1 MKFFQKPIDK
11 VLTLCYSNL
20 IKQIAIQEVNTMANY
35 TDKITGEKLPN
46 GDISSKLT
54 EMNKELGTI
63 KAVGTENGM
72 SLKDKAHFLAVAKS
86 LTSAI
91 EYYSKLWGGEIAASE
106 ETFEFP
112 DLGVKVMGVKG
123 GSLSKIAD
131 RIFDELSLE
140 EIKKCASVTEKGLK
154 EIGKADLIQKY
165 KEITG
170 NKANSCQVKTLI

>member
-1 MKFFQKPIDK
+1 
-11 VLTLCYSNL
+11 
-20 IKQIAIQEVNTMANY
+20 MANY

-54 EMNKELGTI
+54 EMNKELMTI
-63 KAVGTENGM
+63 KTVGTENGM

-91 EYYSKLWGGEIAASE
+91 EYYVKLWGSEVAEKE

-131 RIFDELSLE
+131 GIFNDLSLD
-140 EIKKCASVTEKGLK
+140 EIKKCASITEKGLK
-154 EIGKADLIQKY
+154 EIGKEDLIAKY
-165 KEITG
+165 KMVTG
-170 NKANSCQVKTLI
+170 NKANSCQVKSLIK